1 MRHSAFSRK
10 ASAWLLAAL
19 MMFFGED
26 TMSNSLKLADPSE
39 LAGNWLATLNAA
51 QDTDKSPLVASNEC
65 LIELQPN
72 QTLGAGADCFTAWL
86 GEQAIGWFPEP
97 DGIAITGNEGS
108 KILFLS
114 RQYEGLYQ
122 GTLQSG
128 RIITLKRPM
137 GLPQGGPSPAAD
149 TLSITKLCSLLVTD
163 NGQTMSR
170 PRADS

>member
-1 MRHSAFSRK
+1 MTHSVFSRK

-19 MMFFGED
+19 MISTGD
-26 TMSNSLKLADPSE
+26 ATMASSLKLADPSE

-51 QDTDKSPLVASNEC
+51 QDTDKSPFVASNDC

-97 DGIAITGNEGS
+97 DGIAITGREGS
-108 KILFLS
+108 KILFFS
-114 RQYEGLYQ
+114 RQFEGLYQ

-128 RIITLKRPM
+128 QTITLKR
-137 GLPQGGPSPAAD
+137 S
-149 TLSITKLCSLLVTD
+149 T
-163 NGQTMSR
+163 R
-170 PRADS
+170 

>member
-1 MRHSAFSRK
+1 MRHSVFSRK
-10 ASAWLLAAL
+10 ASAWLLTAL
-19 MMFFGED
+19 MMFFGEE
-26 TMSNSLKLADPSE
+26 TMANSLKLADPSE
-39 LAGNWLATLNAA
+39 LAGNWLATLKNA
-51 QDTDKSPLVASNEC
+51 QGTEKSPLVASNEC
-65 LIELQPN
+65 LIDLQPN

-128 RIITLKRPM
+128 RIITLKRPVR
-137 GLPQGGPSPAAD
+137 LPQGSSSLDPD
-149 TLSITKLCSLLVTD
+149 TLSITKLCSLLVND

-170 PRADS
+170 PCADS